1 MSDENKYKGIFWLV
15 STLLLIVLV
24 AYNLYSGLTVKRIGI
39 PGIFELEFGQL
50 ETQLL
55 PDVPPKPPDVPP
67 NEISGIIEELK
78 RELEKNE
85 NDQIR
90 ARQGIERIRPLLG
103 TDRDAWLALENQE
116 KWLEKLEMNKQH
128 IENELKRLREHR

>member
-55 PDVPPKPPDVPP
+55 PDVPPKPPDVSP

-90 ARQGIERIRPLLG
+90 ARQGIERIRPLLE

>member
-39 PGIFELEFGQL
+39 PGIFELEFGQQ
-50 ETQLL
+50 ETHL
-55 PDVPPKPPDVPP
+55 PPEVPP

-85 NDQIR
+85 NDQMR
-90 ARQGIERIRPLLG
+90 ARQELERIRPLLD

-116 KWLEKLEMNKQH
+116 KWLEELEMNKQH